1 MDYSNIRIVNQPL
14 DPALGWTTINQG
26 PNSIQVPPPPRPP
39 FSGPGAGS
47 NQVPP
52 PPRPP
57 FSGPGAGNN
66 QVPPPPRPPFSG
78 PGMGNNQGTPPSPPP
93 SFTPKKNQGQV
104 STFAID
110 SGSIRGC
117 LYRWV
122 YIWPSRSNR
131 GFWLYLTYVGR
142 RSVAGFRTSRWGYS
156 YYGMDVN
163 QIDSFQ
169 CY

>member
-26 PNSIQVPPPPRPP
+26 PNSIQVPPSPRPP
-39 FSGPGAGS
+39 FSGPGTGN
-47 NQVPP
+47 NQGTP

-66 QVPPPPRPPFSG
+66 QGTPPPRPPFSG

-163 QIDSFQ
+163 QIDSFK

>member
-1 MDYSNIRIVNQPL
+1 MNYSNIRIVNQPL

-26 PNSIQVPPPPRPP
+26 PNSIQVPPPP
-39 FSGPGAGS
+39 
-47 NQVPP
+47 
-52 PPRPP
+52 
-57 FSGPGAGNN
+57 
-66 QVPPPPRPPFSG
+66 PRPPFSG
-78 PGMGNNQGTPPSPPP
+78 PGMGNNQGTPPPRPPFSGPGTGNNQGTPPP
-93 SFTPKKNQGQV
+93 PPNFTPQKNQGQV

-142 RSVAGFRTSRWGYS
+142 RSIAGFRTSRRGFS

>member
-26 PNSIQVPPPPRPP
+26 PNSIQVPPP
-39 FSGPGAGS
+39 
-47 NQVPP
+47 
-52 PPRPP
+52 
-57 FSGPGAGNN
+57 
-66 QVPPPPRPPFSG
+66 RPPFSG
-78 PGMGNNQGTPPSPPP
+78 PGMGNNQGTPTPPP
-93 SFTPKKNQGQV
+93 RPPFGGPGMGSNQGTPPPPPPVNNQMMPPTPPPNFTPKKNQGQV

-122 YIWPSRSNR
+122 YIWPSRSNQ

-142 RSVAGFRTSRWGYS
+142 RSIAGFRTSRWGYS
-156 YYGMDVN
+156 YYGMDTN
-163 QIDSFQ
+163 QINSFQ

>member
-1 MDYSNIRIVNQPL
+1 MNYSNIRIVNQPVN
-14 DPALGWTTINQG
+14 PALGWTTINQG
-26 PNSIQVPPPPRPP
+26 SNSIQFPSGSP
-39 FSGPGAGS
+39 FYGPSIGNSQVGSMQSSGSSQSSGS
-47 NQVPP
+47 QMMPT
-52 PPRPP
+52 
-57 FSGPGAGNN
+57 
-66 QVPPPPRPPFSG
+66 
-78 PGMGNNQGTPPSPPP
+78 TPAPN
-93 SFTPKKNQGQV
+93 FTPQKNQSQF

-110 SGSIRGC
+110 AGSIRGC

-122 YIWPSRSNR
+122 YIWPSRSNQ

-142 RSVAGFRTSRWGYS
+142 RSIAGFRSSRWGFS

>member
-26 PNSIQVPPPPRPP
+26 PNSIQVPPPP
-39 FSGPGAGS
+39 
-47 NQVPP
+47 
-52 PPRPP
+52 PRPP
-57 FSGPGAGNN
+57 FSGPGTGNN
-66 QVPPPPRPPFSG
+66 QGTPPPRPPFSG

-142 RSVAGFRTSRWGYS
+142 RSIAGFRTSRRGFS

>member
-1 MDYSNIRIVNQPL
+1 MNYSNIRIVNQPL

-26 PNSIQVPPPPRPP
+26 PNSIQIP
-39 FSGPGAGS
+39 
-47 NQVPP
+47 
-52 PPRPP
+52 
-57 FSGPGAGNN
+57 
-66 QVPPPPRPPFSG
+66 PPPPRPPFSG
-78 PGMGNNQGTPPSPPP
+78 PGMGNNQGTPPPPP
-93 SFTPKKNQGQV
+93 RPPFSGPGMGNNQGTPPPPPNFTPQKNQGQV

-142 RSVAGFRTSRWGYS
+142 RSIAGFRTSRRGFS

>member
-47 NQVPP
+47 
-52 PPRPP
+52 
-57 FSGPGAGNN
+57 N

>member
-1 MDYSNIRIVNQPL
+1 MNYSNIRIVNQPL

-26 PNSIQVPPPPRPP
+26 PNSIQVSPPPPRPP
-39 FSGPGAGS
+39 FSGPGT
-47 NQVPP
+47 
-52 PPRPP
+52 
-57 FSGPGAGNN
+57 GNN
-66 QVPPPPRPPFSG
+66 QGTPPPRPPFSG

>member
-1 MDYSNIRIVNQPL
+1 MNYSNIRIVNQPL

-26 PNSIQVPPPPRPP
+26 PNSIQIPPRPP
-39 FSGPGAGS
+39 FFGPGMDYNQGSGS
-47 NQVPP
+47 NQP
-52 PPRPP
+52 
-57 FSGPGAGNN
+57 SSN
-66 QVPPPPRPPFSG
+66 QMMP
-78 PGMGNNQGTPPSPPP
+78 TTPPP
-93 SFTPKKNQGQV
+93 SFTPQKNQSQI

-110 SGSIRGC
+110 AGSIRGC

-122 YIWPSRSNR
+122 YIWPTRSNR

-142 RSVAGFRTSRWGYS
+142 RSIAGFRASRWGFS

>member
-1 MDYSNIRIVNQPL
+1 MNYSNIRIVNQPL

-39 FSGPGAGS
+39 FSGPGAG
-47 NQVPP
+47 
-52 PPRPP
+52 
-57 FSGPGAGNN
+57 NN
-66 QVPPPPRPPFSG
+66 QGTPPPRPPFSG

-122 YIWPSRSNR
+122 YIWPSRSNQ

-142 RSVAGFRTSRWGYS
+142 RSIAGFRTSRWGYS

>member
-26 PNSIQVPPPPRPP
+26 LNSIQVPPPPPRPP
-39 FSGPGAGS
+39 FSGLGM
-47 NQVPP
+47 
-52 PPRPP
+52 
-57 FSGPGAGNN
+57 GNN
-66 QVPPPPRPPFSG
+66 QGTPPPRPPFSG